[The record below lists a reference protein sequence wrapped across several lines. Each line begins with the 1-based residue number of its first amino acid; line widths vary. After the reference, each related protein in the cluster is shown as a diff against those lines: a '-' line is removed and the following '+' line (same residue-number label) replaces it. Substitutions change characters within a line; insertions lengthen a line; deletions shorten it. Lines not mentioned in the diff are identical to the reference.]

1 MIVAMV
7 AFLQAV
13 STPPDIELRATVRA
27 RSLTIEKQGDA
38 RVSVT
43 GNGRNL
49 VDVEAPRANGRK
61 TIRNPEIKVN
71 IEARIADPLTWQAD
85 TPNE

>member
-43 GNGRNL
+43 GNGRN
-49 VDVEAPRANGRK
+49 GRGDASGGGVRK
-61 TIRNPEIKVN
+61 GGNSICGPVLSMVPATSLGE
-71 IEARIADPLTWQAD
+71 D
-85 TPNE
+85 